1 MQLYSPWI
9 LMLLAI
15 APLTAYLMLRRGG
28 RARLRFSS
36 LRDARVVK
44 PSWRIRLR
52 PLLVLARL
60 LCICLLVV
68 ALARP
73 RQGSQYHQIS
83 TKGVALELVVD
94 RSGSM
99 EAQMNYEDQQMTRLE
114 VVKKVLA
121 DFVKGGNGLEG
132 RPNDMMGLVTF
143 ARYAD
148 TICPPVQKQT
158 YDALLGLLEQTQV
171 TPQRSEENATSIGD
185 AIALAAARL
194 DTIEEEITRRNAQLQ
209 ATANLEQGEEIKPE
223 YEIQSKAIVLLTDG
237 RNNAG
242 QYQPM
247 EAAELARQW
256 NIKIYT
262 IGIGGAEAFTR
273 VQGLFGDFLMPTGQ
287 ELDENLLRAVA
298 ERTGGF
304 YSRAEDGEA
313 LRTICNKI
321 DEQEKTEIESVEY
334 SRFEEKFSPLA
345 LAALAVL
352 ALEIAMS
359 CTVFRKIP

>member
-1 MQLYSPWI
+1 M
-9 LMLLAI
+9 
-15 APLTAYLMLRRGG
+15 
-28 RARLRFSS
+28 
-36 LRDARVVK
+36 
-44 PSWRIRLR
+44 
-52 PLLVLARL
+52 
-60 LCICLLVV
+60 
-68 ALARP
+68 
-73 RQGSQYHQIS
+73 
-83 TKGVALELVVD
+83 
-94 RSGSM
+94 
-99 EAQMNYEDQQMTRLE
+99 
-114 VVKKVLA
+114 VKKVLA

-223 YEIQSKAIVLLTDG
+223 YEIQSKAIILLTDG

-247 EAAELARQW
+247 AAAELARQW

-262 IGIGGAEAFTR
+262 IGIGGAEAVTR

-352 ALEIAMS
+352 TLEIAMS